1 VAVPEAEETPEKW
14 IRPKSQFSYT
24 LDIEYAF
31 KEEEKKE
38 FAPAEID
45 MKEQSMSQSETE
57 NNSHSDESD

>member
-1 VAVPEAEETPEKW
+1 MLYQLLKKHLKNGYVQKVDLL
-14 IRPKSQFSYT
+14 IQ

-38 FAPAEID
+38 FAPIEID

-57 NNSHSDESD
+57 NNSQSDDSD